1 MTDPGDV
8 VEGIE
13 RARDAFEYVGHGSPD
28 YETAVS
34 RADAWRT
41 QLTKACRYL
50 ASTRTLRAA
59 DGFNGA
65 VVELC
70 FAAIERSLE
79 GYVLWSAADELSD
92 FRDHETVYDRAAERG
107 LFERETTEALQEL
120 YGRNRTAHYYGS
132 LVPTQAK
139 ADAMFAVAADLHDFA
154 TDQIREGGVCV
165 CE

>member
-59 DGFNGA
+59 E
-65 VVELC
+65 V
-70 FAAIERSLE
+70 
-79 GYVLWSAADELSD
+79 
-92 FRDHETVYDRAAERG
+92 
-107 LFERETTEALQEL
+107 
-120 YGRNRTAHYYGS
+120 
-132 LVPTQAK
+132 
-139 ADAMFAVAADLHDFA
+139 HDFA